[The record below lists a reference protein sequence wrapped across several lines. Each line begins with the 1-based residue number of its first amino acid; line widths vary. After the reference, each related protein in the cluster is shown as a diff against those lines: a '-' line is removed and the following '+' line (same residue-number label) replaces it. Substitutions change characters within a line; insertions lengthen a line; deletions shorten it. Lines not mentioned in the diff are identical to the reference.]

1 MVLLNMFIF
10 EPKLSGADPGFP
22 RWGRQPII
30 RPNFPKNCMKVEE
43 ILGVNLG
50 RRGGGASK
58 ILL

>member
-22 RWGRQPII
+22 RWGANLLFGQI
-30 RPNFPKNCMKVEE
+30 FQKNCMKVEE